1 MIRYKVICFCFLCGL
16 SSFGYSQVTDDF
28 SDGDF
33 ITSPTW
39 TGSSSFGVDDPFE
52 ISEADNQ
59 LRSQNLDMG
68 SGTRLLYLSTANNM
82 DLSSST
88 AEWGFRFRLGFSQPG
103 SASTNSNN
111 TSRVYLMSNSSNLNG
126 DLNGYYVE
134 LRYPDSDVNEV
145 RLFRQDGSS
154 TTELSLSGSIQQLTS
169 QDFVN
174 VTVSRSETGLWELE
188 VNSISQGTT
197 TDNTYSSS
205 SFFGVQVRYTANSRD
220 NGFYFDDFSG
230 QVTPVAD
237 TSPPTIQSVTAISD
251 TQLDVQF
258 SEPVDETTS
267 EVAGNYSIDGGISV
281 SSADRDISNTSL
293 VHLAIDPLTNGTIYT
308 LTINNIEDEN
318 GNAIVDNSEEMF
330 EYLVFEEA
338 TELDIVINEFM
349 AAPSVESGLP
359 NEEYVE
365 IYNRS
370 DKFVNLENWTISDAA
385 GPSSGFPST
394 TLRPG
399 EYLILTS
406 TGNGALF
413 SGFGDVLEVASF
425 PALNNSGDDIV
436 LANSL
441 ATVIHQIDYQD
452 SENGVSTELINPD
465 DPCLSID
472 SYALSVDASGGTPGS
487 QNSIFDST
495 PDTTP
500 PTITSSSF
508 TTSLII
514 NFSEIMDATSLASGS
529 YIISAGL
536 TIDEIL
542 VEEQFPTSV
551 EITFNETVELG
562 NSYKITIA
570 DVSDCSGNT
579 LAETTISFSFGRA
592 PVFNELIITEI
603 YADEDPSVGLPEREW
618 IEIFNA
624 TEDVISTEGMTLT
637 DATNTVDLPS
647 FNIEPNAYIIL
658 TSNNG
663 ASEFA
668 NATGVSGYFSNS
680 LNNSGESL
688 VLAHNS
694 ALIFSVAYTPDWHD
708 DDKRDGG
715 YSLEMVDITNPCLE
729 SGANWRSS
737 TDVSGG
743 TPGRENSVNNPGSVP
758 DNMPPS
764 LIRVTAISD
773 DTVKL
778 VFDEKID
785 PASTQ
790 NATFNFNPNLE
801 IVESFV
807 LADKP
812 RSVYVKLSSELEVD
826 VPYTLQVS
834 GISDC
839 NGNEIGEN
847 EQLFA
852 LPVNAENDE
861 IKLSEVLFNPRTNG
875 VDFVE
880 IYNDSEKFISLKEW
894 QLARK
899 TDDTVEEERII
910 SNEELVV
917 EPGEYLVF
925 TSDANILLSNY
936 PKGHAENFIEMT
948 SLPSYPNEEGIV
960 LILDENSEIKE
971 EFTYKEDFHYDL
983 LESVDGVSLERVS
996 FSQPNNEDNW
1006 RSAAS
1011 TEGFATPGYLNSQ
1024 SFSSDVSSGKVSADP
1039 EVFIPGNA
1047 GTGRDFTTINYQ
1059 LDEPGQ
1065 FANVNIYDQ
1074 TGRLVKNLAQGVLL
1088 STSGFLR
1095 WDGDTNDGKMA
1106 RMGYYLIIFEIYDSK
1121 GNSET
1126 IKETVVVGRD
1136 F

>member
-1 MIRYKVICFCFLCGL
+1 MISNRVICFCILYGL
-16 SSFGYSQVTDDF
+16 VSIGYSQVTDDF

-33 ITSPTW
+33 SVSPTW
-39 TGSSSFGVDDPFE
+39 AGSSSFGVDDPFE
-52 ISEADNQ
+52 ISEVDNQ

-68 SGTRLLYLSTANNM
+68 SGTRLLYLSTVDNL

-88 AEWGFRFRLGFSQPG
+88 AEWNFRFRLGFSQPG

-111 TSRVYLMSNSSNLNG
+111 TSRVYLMSSSSDLNG
-126 DLNGYYVE
+126 NLNGYYVE

-154 TTELSLSGSIQQLTS
+154 TSELSLSGSIQQLTS

-174 VTVSRSETGLWELE
+174 ITVSRSEIGLWELE
-188 VNSISQGTT
+188 VNSTSQGTV
-197 TDNTYSSS
+197 TDDTYSSS

-220 NGFYFDDFSG
+220 NGFHFDDFSG
-230 QVTPVAD
+230 TVTPVLD
-237 TSPPTIQSVTAISD
+237 TSPPTIQSVTPISD
-251 TQLDVQF
+251 TQVDVQF
-258 SEPVDETTS
+258 SEPVNETTAQ
-267 EVAGNYSIDGGISV
+267 VVGNYMIDGGISI
-281 SSADRDISNTSL
+281 STADRDISNSSL
-293 VHLAIDPLTNGTIYT
+293 VHLTVDPLTNGTTYT
-308 LTINNIEDEN
+308 LTINNVEDEN
-318 GNAIVDNSEEMF
+318 GNAIASNSEEMF

-349 AAPSVESGLP
+349 AAPSEESGLP

-365 IYNRS
+365 IFNRS
-370 DKFVNLENWTISDAA
+370 EKFINLENWTVSDAA
-385 GPSSGFPST
+385 GPSSGFPSA
-394 TLRPG
+394 TLRPD
-399 EYLILTS
+399 EFLILTS
-406 TGNGALF
+406 SGNGALF
-413 SGFGDVLEVASF
+413 TGFGEVLEISSF
-425 PALNNSGDDIV
+425 PALNNSGDDIII
-436 LANSL
+436 ANSVG
-441 ATVIHQIDYQD
+441 TVIHQLSFQN
-452 SENGVSTELINPD
+452 SESGVSTELINPND
-465 DPCLSID
+465 LCLSID
-472 SYALSVDASGGTPGS
+472 SYILSIDPSGGTPGAL
-487 QNSIFDST
+487 NSVFDDT
-495 PDTTP
+495 PDTTL

-508 TTSLII
+508 TTSLVI
-514 NFSEIMDATSLASGS
+514 NFSEIMDPASLTSGS
-529 YIISAGL
+529 YVISGGL

-542 VEEQFPTSV
+542 VEQPNPTSV
-551 EITFNETVELG
+551 EITFTESVELG
-562 NSYKITIA
+562 ETYDIS
-570 DVSDCSGNT
+570 VSNVLDCAGNA
-579 LAETTISFSFGRA
+579 LEETTISFSFGRS
-592 PVFNELIITEI
+592 PEFNELIITEI
-603 YADEDPSVGLPEREW
+603 YADEDPSVGLPEVEW
-618 IEIFNA
+618 IEIYNA
-624 TEDVISTEGMTLT
+624 TEDVISTEGMILT
-637 DATNTVDLPS
+637 DATNTIELPS
-647 FNIEPNAYIIL
+647 FNIQPTSYKIL
-658 TSNNG
+658 TSNSG
-663 ASEFA
+663 VSEFTDA
-668 NATGVSGYFSNS
+668 VGVSGFFSNS
-680 LNNSGESL
+680 LNNSGEKL
-688 VLAHNS
+688 TLAYNS
-694 ALIFSVAYTPDWHD
+694 ELIFSINYTPSWHD
-708 DDKRDGG
+708 ADKKDGG

-737 TDVSGG
+737 TAASGG
-743 TPGRENSVNNPGSVP
+743 TPGGENAVSNPQSVP
-758 DNMPPS
+758 DNMPPN
-764 LIRVTAISD
+764 LTRVTAISV
-773 DTVKL
+773 DTINL

-790 NATFNFNPNLE
+790 NATFDFNPSLE
-801 IVESFV
+801 IVGSFM

-812 RSVYVKLSSELEVD
+812 RSVYVKLSSELEED
-826 VPYTLQVS
+826 IPYILKVS

-839 NGNEIGEN
+839 NGNVVDDN

-852 LPVNAENDE
+852 LPVDAVNDE

-880 IYNDSEKFISLKEW
+880 IYNDSEKFISLKNW

-899 TDDTVEEERII
+899 TDDVVEEERVI
-910 SNEELVV
+910 SSEELVI
-917 EPGEYLVF
+917 EPGEYLVL
-925 TSDANILLSNY
+925 TRDGNTLLSNY
-936 PKGHAENFIEMT
+936 PKGRAENFIEMT
-948 SLPSYPNEEGIV
+948 SLPSYPNDEGIV
-960 LILDENSEIKE
+960 LILDKDSEIKD
-971 EFTYKEDFHYDL
+971 EFTYNEDFHYDL

-996 FSQPNNEDNW
+996 FSQLNNEDNW

-1024 SFSSDVSSGKVSADP
+1024 SFSAEISSGKVSADP

-1074 TGRLVKNLAQGVLL
+1074 TGRLVKNLAQGALL